1 MKFFEQSIA
10 FFFLLLSTHLLSQST
25 DNWIEFQTIP
35 SEGQRVHAI
44 TYEDGVLAVNFNNK
58 NVAIYQLVMDQWE
71 IQKVFEI
78 KWVWDEFG
86 TMRFNNGFLYV
97 SIDGHKYYRIDIEK
111 ERIKKTN
118 TYKAGFYII
127 SRKDFEY
134 FGTDWIFEL
143 DEEGDILVYYNKPLF
158 SKQYIDSLKS
168 VK

>member
-1 MKFFEQSIA
+1 MVPGIVLLFI
-10 FFFLLLSTHLLSQST
+10 LLSTRVLSQGT

-35 SEGQRVHAI
+35 ADGQTVHAI
-44 TYEDGVLAVNFNNK
+44 TYEDGMLAVNFNNK
-58 NVAIYQLVMDQWE
+58 HVAIYQLVMEQWE
-71 IQKVFEI
+71 ILKVFEI

-86 TMRFNNGFLYV
+86 TMRFNEGLLYV
-97 SIDGHKYYRIDIEK
+97 SIDGHKYYSIDIEEEK
-111 ERIKKTN
+111 IRKTN

-143 DEEGDILVYYNKPLF
+143 DEKGDILVYYNKPLF
-158 SKQYIDSLKS
+158 SKQYIDSLRS